1 MIVCSCNVL
10 SDRDVRETLST
21 QNNRPSVGAIF
32 RYMGCEPKCGRCA
45 RNIAAIV
52 AQQSG
57 GLVDECAN
65 SGDCDSCRGDTLAA

>member
-1 MIVCSCNVL
+1 MIVCYRNVL

-21 QNNRPSVGAIF
+21 QTNRPSVGAIF
-32 RYMGCEPKCGRCA
+32 RHMGCEPKCGRCT

-57 GLVDECAN
+57 GPIDECAN

>member
-1 MIVCSCNVL
+1 
-10 SDRDVRETLST
+10 
-21 QNNRPSVGAIF
+21 VGTIF
-32 RYMGCEPKCGRCA
+32 RHMGCEPKCGRCT

-57 GLVDECAN
+57 GLIDECAN